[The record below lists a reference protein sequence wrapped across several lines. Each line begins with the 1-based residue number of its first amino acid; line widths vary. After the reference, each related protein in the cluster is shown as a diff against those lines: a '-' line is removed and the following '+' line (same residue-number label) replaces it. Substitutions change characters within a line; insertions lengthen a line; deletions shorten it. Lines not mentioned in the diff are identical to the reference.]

1 MDASPL
7 QDPAGR
13 TETLPLILKA
23 IRQQRGLRSSEVA
36 RAMGMKLR
44 TYQHFES
51 GRAGLHLDRIRRFA
65 EAVDADEAAILIA
78 LDIGSVQF
86 ALNCLENKA
95 GTALLVALQRFDL
108 RAGKHVARL
117 DPRSV
122 ISAFDRAFDE
132 LATKAREYDAVLET
146 WMTEGSLEPPEDG
159 ES

>member
-7 QDPAGR
+7 QDPAAR
-13 TETLPLILKA
+13 AATLPLILKA

-51 GRAGLHLDRIRRFA
+51 GRAGLHLERIRRFA
-65 EAVDADEAAILIA
+65 EAVNADEAAILIA

-86 ALNCLENKA
+86 ALNCLENKT
-95 GTALLVALQRFDL
+95 GTALLVSLQRFDL
-108 RAGKHVARL
+108 RAGKHAARL

-122 ISAFDRAFDE
+122 ISVFDRAFDE
-132 LATKAREYDAVLET
+132 LDAKAREYDAVLET
-146 WMTEGSLEPPEDG
+146 WMIDGSLTPPADDDT
-159 ES
+159 

>member
-13 TETLPLILKA
+13 TATLPLILKA
-23 IRQQRGLRSSEVA
+23 IRQHRGLRSSEVA

-51 GRAGLHLDRIRRFA
+51 GRAGLHLERIRLFA
-65 EAVDADEAAILIA
+65 EAVNADEAAILIA

-95 GTALLVALQRFDL
+95 GTALLVSLQRFDL
-108 RAGKHVARL
+108 RSGKYAARL

-132 LATKAREYDAVLET
+132 LDAKAREYDAVLES
-146 WMTEGSLEPPEDG
+146 WMIDGSLTPPGDDD
-159 ES
+159 S